1 MEERIIDKD
10 ALRGVKVKKREGE
23 QDVVDALAPEAET
36 PDEAEN
42 AAYVLDFP
50 EGEEDDEL
58 VGLTP
63 TQLQEV
69 LERRRRAERE
79 AREQCDALCASAD
92 AALAAGTFREAE
104 TLYLQAIACI
114 AEDER
119 AQIGLWQA
127 RTHNYTSPD
136 VLYDGDMAAEFA
148 RALPAARGGVLQA
161 FGEALAKER
170 GALSAEADPLRRKV
184 EAAQEARRGP
194 FAANRAYYR
203 VRAVVALALVVL
215 FAVGAAVSA
224 AYILR
229 TRSVAPIVLTAS
241 FGALA
246 LAELTALCVFA
257 HKWYVAAGLCRENE
271 RLASTPEGERLAALE
286 ERLACLGLALGEET
300 FRPTEHGAEEAPAPQ
315 ADAPRQ

>member
-1 MEERIIDKD
+1 MQPQGRGYVVHEGCDHLFFVGFLGAGKSTLARNLGSLFHRPHVDTDRLVER
-10 ALRGVKVKKREGE
+10 ALGQSVTEIFSTLGE
-23 QDVVDALAPEAET
+23 PA
-36 PDEAEN
+36 
-42 AAYVLDFP
+42 
-50 EGEEDDEL
+50 
-58 VGLTP
+58 
-63 TQLQEV
+63 
-69 LERRRRAERE
+69 
-79 AREQCDALCASAD
+79 
-92 AALAAGTFREAE
+92 FREAE

-246 LAELTALCVFA
+246 LAVLTALCVFA